1 MERLTIGEVLKPQGI
16 RGELKIKTFTDFPED
31 VKAFG
36 TVYIDEK
43 PYKILSFRA
52 GEGGFAYLG
61 LRGVPDR
68 NAAELLRGR
77 KIEGDREDAPEL
89 EEGRYYIADLLGAAV
104 VTESGELLG
113 TVKDIA
119 RNNFSAIKKRNV
131 KGFLAKAFFPIR
143 GDDGMERLTIGE
155 VLKPQGIRGEL
166 KIKTFTDFPEDV
178 KAFGTVY
185 IDEKPYKIL
194 SFRAGE
200 GGFAYLGLRGVPDR
214 NAAELLRGRKIEGDR
229 EDAPELEEG
238 RYYIADLLGAAVV
251 TESGELLG
259 TVKDI
264 APLSSEVYTLEKDG
278 KQILFPA
285 VKGVVKRVEIAEKR
299 LIVDK
304 KRFDEVAV
312 Y

>member
-43 PYKILSFRA
+43 PYKILSF
-52 GEGGFAYLG
+52 
-61 LRGVPDR
+61 
-68 NAAELLRGR
+68 
-77 KIEGDREDAPEL
+77 
-89 EEGRYYIADLLGAAV
+89 
-104 VTESGELLG
+104 
-113 TVKDIA
+113 
-119 RNNFSAIKKRNV
+119 
-131 KGFLAKAFFPIR
+131 
-143 GDDGMERLTIGE
+143 
-155 VLKPQGIRGEL
+155 
-166 KIKTFTDFPEDV
+166 
-178 KAFGTVY
+178 
-185 IDEKPYKIL
+185 
-194 SFRAGE
+194 
-200 GGFAYLGLRGVPDR
+200 RGVPDR